1 MSNKENR
8 TLSVQGILGDLDNG
22 LTRKDIQDKYEL
34 SGRDMKHIFNHPDLK
49 GKKTKPPVV
58 QLVGLDGEVWNG
70 GETGDVAEEVSA
82 DAPQVGS
89 DELIGEVQDES
100 QTAMD
105 FDVEDAEE
113 IAFINESNEV
123 ILPEEKAVEATD
135 VDYFNQEPIQ

>member
-1 MSNKENR
+1 MSNKENK

-70 GETGDVAEEVSA
+70 DVTEA
-82 DAPQVGS
+82 QQTGS
-89 DELIGEVQDES
+89 DELTDTNETIADVDAS
-100 QTAMD
+100 QTVME
-105 FDVEDAEE
+105 FDVEGAEE
-113 IAFINESNEV
+113 IATINENNEV
-123 ILPEEKAVEATD
+123 ILAGEESVQTAD